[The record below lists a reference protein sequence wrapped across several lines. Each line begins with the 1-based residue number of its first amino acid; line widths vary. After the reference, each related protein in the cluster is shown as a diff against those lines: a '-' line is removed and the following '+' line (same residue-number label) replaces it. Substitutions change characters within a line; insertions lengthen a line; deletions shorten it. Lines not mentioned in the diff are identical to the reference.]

1 MVHRNH
7 VFTREDRQETLT
19 CIHFQRETSRDYDVM
34 VEGVTHKSWYLHGAE
49 SFAFSQQLAR
59 N

>member
-1 MVHRNH
+1 MVHGNH
-7 VFTREDRQETLT
+7 VFIREDRQETLT

-34 VEGVTHKSWYLHGAE
+34 VGGVTYKSWYLCGAE